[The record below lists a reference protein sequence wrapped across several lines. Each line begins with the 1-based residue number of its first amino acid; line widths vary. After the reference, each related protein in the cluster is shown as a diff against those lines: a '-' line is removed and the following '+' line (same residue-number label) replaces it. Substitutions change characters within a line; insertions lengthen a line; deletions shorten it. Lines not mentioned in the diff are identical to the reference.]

1 MTPPR
6 TSKTSTRVLLPP
18 RSKSGCFTCR
28 RRHKKCDEVRPECAG
43 CVRNQLICHWPAP
56 SPGTAPEQQDA
67 ASAGAGSEQDTDAD
81 ACLVPVIIRQPT
93 ALPPLFRNR
102 RNSLLF
108 EHFAHVTSLQ
118 MASRVHPENAYLSYN
133 LRIAA
138 GFDGLQHAILAIS
151 ASHVLYINSESTDS
165 SLDHYVVALR
175 GLTHA
180 ITKWK
185 SSSAMDRILV
195 VATSLALC
203 QYEVLNANTQG
214 SLYHHLRALK
224 WMISEMLKNER
235 IYDQDILGFFLE
247 QYQYLAIVSHVG
259 FGFGLQMLDWK
270 PGNQNT
276 VGSLTRL
283 NKGSPIYGFMF
294 GRSHNLFAL
303 IPRIHDLA
311 QQCWQKEQPA
321 GEQGLMYSM
330 LQSEITSWE
339 GKDDEHN
346 VGYQLSGRIY
356 QQSLL
361 IYLHMAFHGG
371 RSPTT
376 GLIAKVEPCI
386 ELCLHYIESLPAGA
400 HTWTTSM
407 WPTLVSGSCMLLE
420 TQRNRLSKILSD
432 SVIRFPTLEGMLKA
446 LILYWTQLDDDT
458 DLYGPHGF
466 EMTMKRHNIILCVG

>member
-1 MTPPR
+1 MASARNSQT
-6 TSKTSTRVLLPP
+6 TGIMAP
-18 RSKSGCFTCR
+18 RSKTGCFTCR
-28 RRHKKCDEVRPECAG
+28 RRHKKCDEVRPVCAG
-43 CVRNQLICHWPAP
+43 CVRNQLLCHWPSS
-56 SPGTAPEQQDA
+56 SPDDPATEPEI
-67 ASAGAGSEQDTDAD
+67 ASASSDSDPD

-93 ALPPLFRNR
+93 VLPPLFRNH

-108 EHFAHVTSLQ
+108 QHFAHVTSLQ
-118 MASRVHPENAYLSYN
+118 MASRVYPENAYLTYN

-138 GFDGLQHAILAIS
+138 GCDGLQHAILAIS
-151 ASHVLYINSESTDS
+151 SSHVSYINSSSTDS

-180 ITKWK
+180 ITRWK
-185 SSSAMDRILV
+185 SCSAMDRILI

-235 IYDQDILGFFLE
+235 IYDQDILGFFIE
-247 QYQYLAIVSHVG
+247 QYQYLAIVSHIG
-259 FGFGLQMLDWK
+259 FGFGLKMLDW
-270 PGNQNT
+270 NQGQNSP
-276 VGSLTRL
+276 VDSLKTL
-283 NKGSPIYGFMF
+283 NKDSPIYGFMF

-303 IPRIHDLA
+303 IPRIHNLA
-311 QQCWQKEQPA
+311 QQCRHEEHPA
-321 GEQGLMYSM
+321 IELETTYSM
-330 LQSEITSWE
+330 LLSEITSWD
-339 GKDDEHN
+339 GKDDEYN
-346 VGYQLSGRIY
+346 LGYQLSGLIY

-361 IYLHMAFHGG
+361 IYLHMAFHGPK
-371 RSPTT
+371 SPTT

-386 ELCLHYIESLPAGA
+386 ELCLQYIESLPADA

-407 WPTLVSGSCMLLE
+407 WPSLVSGSCMLLE
-420 TQRNRLSKILSD
+420 TQRNRLSRILSD
-432 SVIRFPTLEGMLKA
+432 SLIRFPTLEGMLKA
-446 LILYWTQLDDDT
+446 LIIYWNDLDEDI